1 MAGFQR
7 FVTYLYKYENDKKQ
21 ENTGFAKVE
30 VRGGSCR
37 LEVHVRNLNLEIS
50 ACTVYLFAR
59 NEKIMQ
65 SVPVGELQI
74 HRGTADM
81 RYMFEEKNLRE
92 FGLTMDK
99 MEGIFI
105 SISENLYIASQWKEG
120 EIQKQFVR
128 IQEKIKLPER
138 EETQAQVQ
146 EQAAEETSHAQ
157 PQKEAEK
164 TENEEP
170 RDNNIVEE
178 AKESPEVKQE
188 QKESE
193 NLKATEIPAEKFG
206 EEGSLE
212 DAYQKLKLKLTVFF
226 PFQGEEIECIKAD
239 ITDIQELP
247 RKYWYLGKNSFLLH
261 GFFNYRHLVVGEIR
275 KEEKREYFIGVPGI
289 FQNQERIMA
298 AMFGFPEFR
307 TAEQTEYKTGNFG
320 YWYRIM

>member
-7 FVTYLYKYENDKKQ
+7 FITYLYKYENDNKQ
-21 ENTGFAKVE
+21 DNVGFAKVE
-30 VRGGSCR
+30 IRNSACR

-50 ACTVYLFAR
+50 SCTVYLFAR

-65 SVPVGELQI
+65 SVPMGELQI

-81 RYMFEEKNLRE
+81 RYMFEEKNIQE

-120 EIQKQFVR
+120 EIQKQYVQV
-128 IQEKIKLPER
+128 QEKIKMPQREEMQEEAELPKEQEPLQPQNQEAAQGPQESAAQQPER
-138 EETQAQVQ
+138 E
-146 EQAAEETSHAQ
+146 AAMESSASKEEM
-157 PQKEAEK
+157 
-164 TENEEP
+164 
-170 RDNNIVEE
+170 
-178 AKESPEVKQE
+178 
-188 QKESE
+188 ESE
-193 NLKATEIPAEKFG
+193 NLKATEISTENLSQ
-206 EEGSLE
+206 EGSLE
-212 DAYQKLKLKLTVFF
+212 DAYQKMKLKLTVFF

-247 RKYWYLGKNSFLLH
+247 KKYWYLGKNSFLLH

-275 KEEKREYFIGVPGI
+275 KGEKPEYFIGVPGI
-289 FQNQERIMA
+289 FQNQERLMA
-298 AMFGFPEFR
+298 TMFGFPEFR
-307 TAEQTEYKTGNFG
+307 TAEQTEFKTGNFG